1 MATRDLLAGALLGA
15 GLVYFLDPARGGE
28 RRRHA
33 GRRLA
38 GWLDLGRREPTT
50 RHYGTREGDLAG
62 LEAANLTPALSP
74 AALGPAL
81 LAAVGGALALYGL
94 TRQGGKATLASAV
107 GVGLLSGRSRT
118 AAAPAGPERRRVVD
132 IQKSI
137 HIAAPVAS
145 VFGFWDSYESF
156 PLFLTS
162 VREVADLGGGRSRWV
177 VHGPGG
183 VPIEW
188 CATLT
193 ERIPGR
199 LIAWRSEPGS
209 MLVNAGA
216 IRFTPEQGGT
226 RVDLRLCYQP
236 PADGPDE
243 AVTALVGSD
252 PRARLN
258 EDLERLRAVLEGTAR
273 REARGQEPRS

>member
-15 GLVYFLDPARGGE
+15 GLVYFLDPDRGGE
-28 RRRHA
+28 RRRRA
-33 GRRLA
+33 GQRLG
-38 GWLDLGRREPTT
+38 GWLQTTGPTT

-62 LEAANLTPALSP
+62 LDAANLAPAGAP
-74 AALGPAL
+74 TGLGPAL
-81 LAAVGGALALYGL
+81 LATVGGALALYGL
-94 TRQGGKATLASAV
+94 TRPGRKATLASAV
-107 GVGLLSGRSRT
+107 AVGLLSRRP
-118 AAAPAGPERRRVVD
+118 AATTPAGAERRRVVD

-177 VHGPGG
+177 VRGPGG

-188 CATLT
+188 GAMLT

-216 IRFTPEQGGT
+216 IRFTPERGGT

-236 PADGPDE
+236 PAGGADE

-273 REARGQEPRS
+273 REAHGQEPRS